1 MTGTDAIAWSHK
13 KSTPYVPSALLY
25 NGKLYFFSGNN
36 PMLTCL
42 DAKTGQVL
50 IDAERIEGMQ
60 GVYASPVGAGGRVY
74 LTGRN
79 GGDVVLKQSDKL
91 EVLATNSW
99 RIRPMPRPVAVG
111 KDLLLRGRENLYCI
125 AAK

>member
-1 MTGTDAIAWSHK
+1 
-13 KSTPYVPSALLY
+13 
-25 NGKLYFFSGNN
+25 
-36 PMLTCL
+36 MLTCL
-42 DAKTGQVL
+42 DARTGQVL

-79 GGDVVLKQSDKL
+79 GVTVVLKQSDKL
-91 EVLATNSW
+91 EVLATNKLEDRVDAS
-99 RIRPMPRPVAVG
+99 PVVVG
-111 KDLLLRGRENLYCI
+111 KDLLLRGRENLYCF